1 MSTYST
7 PGVYYERADLGAP
20 RVAPLRT
27 DIAAFVG
34 IAARGPLHQ
43 AVPVESWRQF
53 VAYFG
58 DVIATG
64 YLAYAVRAFFEN
76 GGRRCWIVRVAS
88 AAAAVAI
95 RKISAALP
103 SPPPATPHDAW
114 AFCANS
120 EGVWGNDLAVELR
133 ETHRAQTIADPR
145 KSTPEYVTVASVA
158 GFQRGTHARAHTDP
172 SIPSFRVVSA
182 IDPDAKRLYWVNP
195 RPQDRLPYE
204 QAVIG
209 YDPNRPLL
217 IESVEYTLLVHES
230 GRLVGAYQGLSL
242 CPAHPRYGPL
252 VLGGI
257 EPVHEGALEWTV
269 PAAPEPIVIR
279 ELRGDAQLAEL
290 APLRFDDRA
299 MPLAGG
305 ADGLAPLRVG
315 DFIGETFDPFD
326 DDAARLRKRRGI
338 SALDSVSEIS
348 LVAVPDIHIQPVEP
362 PRMAP
367 PRVCTPDPCLPPPPP
382 QPATPRQS
390 DTGDLPPRFTE
401 EQVFQVQNALVDDCE
416 GRRDRFALLD
426 PPFTAIHD
434 PRIGL
439 APLRAWRR
447 RFDSAFAALYGPWIA
462 VPDPLQ
468 LGGELMRPVP
478 ASGHVAGFIAQTD
491 TRIGVHKAPANGALI
506 WAQALTLPLDDT
518 AHGVL
523 NDEHVNAI
531 RAYPGRGLRIFGA
544 RTLSS
549 DPDWRF
555 VNVRRLLIMIE
566 KAIRISSQWA
576 VFEPNNRTTRAKVE
590 LSLQSFLL
598 ALWQRGALA
607 GGTADQAFFVQC
619 NEDTDPA
626 SARDRGE
633 LIAKVGVAP
642 SNPFEFIVLRVGR
655 AENGFEI
662 TETGGAEGGS

>member
-1 MSTYST
+1 
-7 PGVYYERADLGAP
+7 
-20 RVAPLRT
+20 
-27 DIAAFVG
+27 
-34 IAARGPLHQ
+34 
-43 AVPVESWRQF
+43 

-58 DVIATG
+58 DLIATG

-88 AAAAVAI
+88 AAAATATARV
-95 RKISAALP
+95 SATLP
-103 SPPPATPHDAW
+103 APLPTNIYDAW

-120 EGVWGNDLAVELR
+120 EGVWGSDLAVELR
-133 ETHRAQTIADPR
+133 ETHRAQTSADPVR
-145 KSTPEYVTVASVA
+145 STPEYVAVTSVA
-158 GFQRGTHARAHTDP
+158 GFQRGTHVRAHTDP
-172 SIPSFRVVSA
+172 SLPSFRVVST

-195 RPQDRLPYE
+195 RPPDRLPYE
-204 QAVIG
+204 QPLIG
-209 YDPNRPLL
+209 YDLSRPLL
-217 IESVEYTLLVHES
+217 VESVEYTLLVHES
-230 GRLVGAYQGLSL
+230 GRLVGVYQGLSL
-242 CPAHPRYGPL
+242 SPAHSCYGPR
-252 VLGGI
+252 VLGGV
-257 EPVHEGALEWTV
+257 EPVPEGALEWTV
-269 PAAPEPIVIR
+269 SAAPEPIVIR

-290 APLRFDDRA
+290 APLRFDERA
-299 MPLAGG
+299 MPLTGG

-315 DFIGETFDPFD
+315 DFIGEPSDPFD
-326 DDAARLRKRRGI
+326 DDALRLHKRRGI
-338 SALDSVSEIS
+338 RALDSVSEIS
-348 LVAVPDIHIQPVEP
+348 VVSVPDIHIQPAEP
-362 PRMAP
+362 PRIAP

-382 QPATPRQS
+382 RPATPRQP
-390 DTGDLPPRFTE
+390 DLGDLPPRFTE

-416 GRRDRFALLD
+416 ARRDRFALLD
-426 PPFTAIHD
+426 PPFSVIHD

-468 LGGELMRPVP
+468 LDGELMRQVP

-491 TRIGVHKAPANGALI
+491 TRIGVHKAPANGALT
-506 WAQALTLPLDDT
+506 WAQALTLTLDDS
-518 AHGVL
+518 AHSVL

-576 VFEPNNRTTRAKVE
+576 VFEPNNHATRAKFE

-607 GGTADQAFFVQC
+607 GGTPDEAFFVQC

-626 SARDRGE
+626 PARERGE
-633 LIAKVGVAP
+633 LIAKIGVAP

-662 TETGGAEGGS
+662 TETGGAKGGV